1 MTYTVKF
8 TEVLE
13 REVAIEAGSPE
24 EAWEI
29 ADEMYHNQEVV
40 LDWSDLTESD
50 MEVLA

>member
-8 TEVLE
+8 REVLE
-13 REVAIEAGSPE
+13 REVAIEAGSPA
-24 EAWEI
+24 EAKEI
-29 ADEMYHNQEVV
+29 AEKMYRKEEVV